1 MKPSELMK
9 LWEQYNPR
17 MATKH
22 IDHNEY
28 PKKLKTKS
36 IAELKFI
43 IKDAKEAMEAMPEN
57 PNYGYY
63 ADEIHYAAMEIRR
76 RLEAQKKESLEEAEE
91 EILTKKLNNGATALA
106 KETKYGVYAYT
117 FANKSQA
124 EAKIDSMGLDRK
136 KWAVRAFG
144 RPFYVIKTGT
154 NEMFKADKI
163 FNPAPTMG

>member
-22 IDHNEY
+22 IDHTEY
-28 PKKLKTKS
+28 PKMLKKKS

-43 IKDAKEAMEAMPEN
+43 IKDAREAMEAMPNN

-63 ADEIHYAAMEIRR
+63 ADEVNYAAMELNNRMKS
-76 RLEAQKKESLEEAEE
+76 QVKEAEE

-106 KETKYGVYAYT
+106 KNTKYGVYAYT
-117 FANKSQA
+117 FTNKSQA
-124 EAKIDSMGLDRK
+124 EAKIDAMGLDRK

-144 RPFYVIKTGT
+144 RPFYVIKTDEK